1 MLFKVR
7 AIRSVHRRKRH
18 NLGCLQGMP
27 GTRTSNHGGKMTGE
41 ELYSFMF
48 GDNAKYPSWE
58 ELNEAERE
66 EWNVIAEKDN
76 DNK

>member
-1 MLFKVR
+1 
-7 AIRSVHRRKRH
+7 
-18 NLGCLQGMP
+18 
-27 GTRTSNHGGKMTGE
+27 MTGE

-48 GDNAKYPSWE
+48 GGNAKYPSWE